1 MIVLPNDQLLVSVVG
16 RGWGDQVV
24 QLAKQAGA
32 RGSTVLIGRGTAR
45 NKFLQWLGL
54 ADTEKELIFTLASR
68 QEMQA
73 IITKL
78 QSDPN
83 LAKKTFGVGILMHVL
98 SFLRSGIANPSNPS
112 PQITEGSLMNTN
124 CETKHQLI
132 CVIVNTGYADD
143 IMLTARK
150 AGAKGG
156 TILKARGTGTE
167 QDSGFFGITIV
178 PEKEMVLILVK
189 SEISRTILSAIDN
202 CKELSEPGVGILFI
216 MPVEDFFPL
225 GVKTTISH

>member
-1 MIVLPNDQLLVSVVG
+1 MIALPNDQLLVSVVG
-16 RGWGDQVV
+16 RGWGDHVV
-24 QLAKQAGA
+24 RLAKQVGA
-32 RGSTVLIGRGTAR
+32 RGSTVLIGRGTAK

-54 ADTEKELIFTLASR
+54 ADTEKELIFTLASK

-73 IITKL
+73 IIAKL
-78 QSDPN
+78 QSDAE

-98 SFLRSGIANPSNPS
+98 SFLRAGATQAASQNPEATAMKNDCPK
-112 PQITEGSLMNTN
+112 
-124 CETKHQLI
+124 ETRHQLI

-143 IMLTARK
+143 IMLAARK

-178 PEKEMVLILVK
+178 PEKEMILILVK
-189 SEISRTILSAIDN
+189 RDLSDIILSAIRN
-202 CKELSEPGVGILFI
+202 CKELAEPGVGIVFI

-225 GVKTTISH
+225 GLKTSISR